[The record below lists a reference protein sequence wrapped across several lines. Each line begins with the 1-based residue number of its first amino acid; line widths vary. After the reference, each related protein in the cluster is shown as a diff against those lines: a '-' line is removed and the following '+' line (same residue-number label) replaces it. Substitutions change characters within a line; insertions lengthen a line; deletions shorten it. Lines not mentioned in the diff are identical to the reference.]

1 LGCCLRC
8 FPDACGSECP
18 ILDLMTKVQ
27 IHFGL
32 ERPLDD
38 ELMTRIAYVY
48 SIYGIQKIQ
57 VAPSLDSL
65 TVEYDATRL
74 RPAEVQF
81 ALASAG
87 IPIAPK

>member
-1 LGCCLRC
+1 
-8 FPDACGSECP
+8 
-18 ILDLMTKVQ
+18 MTKVQ